1 MDKTVQC
8 IAMGQMTLITRPRE
22 LEAGPAVEVT
32 SEMADE
38 VPKSAS
44 SAETKIGTPSKP
56 NRQAVAAVLPP
67 AEEQSH

>member
-44 SAETKIGTPSKP
+44 SAETKIGTRSKP
-56 NRQAVAAVLPP
+56 NRQAAAVLPP

>member
-56 NRQAVAAVLPP
+56 NRQAATVLPP
-67 AEEQSH
+67 AEE